1 MHETK
6 CKLIE
11 KNGLR
16 CMYCGE
22 EVPYNQINW
31 HHIKPKYI
39 SKMYGELPDDS
50 YENGAL
56 VCLNCHSK
64 IHQYAWWDEEYHQMM
79 KVIEGNT
86 AP

>member
-6 CKLIE
+6 ALLIT

-16 CMYCGE
+16 CMLCGKD
-22 EVPYNQINW
+22 VPYNQINR

-39 SKMYGELPDDS
+39 SKMYGEVPDDS
-50 YENGAL
+50 YANNCL
-56 VCLNCHSK
+56 VCVSCHAI
-64 IHQYAWWDEEYHQMM
+64 IHQYDYFDEEYQEMM
-79 KVIEGNT
+79 KIIEGNK